1 MVLKIGIISD
11 REKRAL
17 RYPRSFLAKR
27 VKRLE
32 CIYWT
37 EIELSFAG
45 KQRDENENGTDVYS
59 LPTIKTQEIALT
71 CHRRPFNSR
80 VVKYFGFESGIIP
93 NVTGIE
99 SHHDS

>member
-45 KQRDENENGTDVYS
+45 KQRDENENVVPMFTRFPLLRRRKSRSRATDARLIHAS
-59 LPTIKTQEIALT
+59 
-71 CHRRPFNSR
+71 
-80 VVKYFGFESGIIP
+80 
-93 NVTGIE
+93 
-99 SHHDS
+99 